1 MGKLWSGMNGAM
13 EGENEEKK
21 LGFELGFPS
30 ETRRVNEWLAF
41 GREEKQ
47 AGKNRI
53 NDDLLL
59 ISR

>member
-1 MGKLWSGMNGAM
+1 MNGAM